1 MCLFDVLLE
10 GHGVLGLQVVLDNVP
25 LALHAPLAQRAVENP
40 RLNFAAPVLALHTAG
55 KFRKF

>member
-1 MCLFDVLLE
+1 M
-10 GHGVLGLQVVLDNVP
+10 LGLQVVLDNVP

>member
-1 MCLFDVLLE
+1 
-10 GHGVLGLQVVLDNVP
+10 
-25 LALHAPLAQRAVENP
+25 VENP